1 MGMTSWSNKDLEAL
15 CIPENHKIIFDG
27 FEYWWLHKI
36 HGNKWELHC
45 IESFNNWKK
54 PYSWLKEWL
63 YRWGLELSERKIR
76 ASSMYLIKME
86 ESLESTKQV
95 MEISNNKRL
104 KTKDKIKM
112 IQELLPEEPIIFIAN
127 VLNISRQAVHRHL

>member
-1 MGMTSWSNKDLEAL
+1 MNITSWSDKDLEAL
-15 CIPENHKIIFDG
+15 CIPENHKITFDG

-36 HGNKWELHC
+36 HGNKWELHY
-45 IESFNNWKK
+45 IGGFDNWRK
-54 PYSWLKEWL
+54 PYSWLNEWL
-63 YRWGLELSERKIR
+63 YKWSQELTDRKIK
-76 ASSMYLIKME
+76 ASSIYFNKMK

-112 IQELLPEEPIIFIAN
+112 IQELLPEESITFIAN